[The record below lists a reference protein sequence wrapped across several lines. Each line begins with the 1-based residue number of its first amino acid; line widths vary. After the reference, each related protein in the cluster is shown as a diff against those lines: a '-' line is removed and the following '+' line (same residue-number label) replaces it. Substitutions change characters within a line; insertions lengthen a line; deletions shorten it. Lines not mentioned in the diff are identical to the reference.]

1 MNKYKKITLDGLIF
15 NNPTF
20 MLVLGTCPTL
30 GLMSSASSALYMGLT
45 VVVILTLS
53 NILISALRKL
63 IPNEVRIPAYI
74 VIIATLVTF
83 VRMFLEKLIPA
94 MYDALGGFLALIVV
108 NCIILGRAEAFAN
121 KHTVAESAVD
131 GLANGFGFTI
141 AITIMGIICEFLGSG
156 SFFGLEIMNFQIS
169 MFSQP
174 AGAFIVYGL
183 CICAFT
189 AIIDTF
195 TTKRTAAKNAAKREL
210 LAKDLLEQ
218 FNVNTEEPLA
228 QPAKA
233 SGEV

>member
-30 GLMSSASSALYMGLT
+30 GLISSASSALYMGLA

-53 NILISALRKL
+53 NMIISALRKV

-83 VRMFLEKLIPA
+83 VRMFLDKMLPDV
-94 MYDALGGFLALIVV
+94 YDSLGGFLSLIVV

-121 KHTVAESAVD
+121 KHGVLESAVD
-131 GLANGFGFTI
+131 GLATGFGFTF

-156 SFFGLEIMNFQIS
+156 SIFGLQIMSFTIS
-169 MFSQP
+169 IFANP

-183 CICAFT
+183 SIAAFVSIIE
-189 AIIDTF
+189 AIQRKT
-195 TTKRTAAKNAAKREL
+195 RVKNNSEKREL
-210 LAKDLLEQ
+210 LSKELLEK
-218 FNVNTEEPLA
+218 NAVKEEA
-228 QPAKA
+228 
-233 SGEV
+233 